1 MEDAQDPPAQ
11 AARSYPQR
19 IPLKVIGRGAEL
31 DPALI
36 AAVIRTH
43 LGPQA
48 EADRVPGSNQRGAYT
63 SLTFWVILPDAQA
76 ELPLRTAIQALP
88 GVVMQL

>member
-1 MEDAQDPPAQ
+1 MSTEAQPAQ
-11 AARSYPQR
+11 TFPQR

-31 DPALI
+31 DPARI
-36 AAVIRTH
+36 AALIQAH

-48 EADRVPGSNQRGAYT
+48 QGDLVPGSNQRGAYT
-63 SLTFWVILPDAQA
+63 SLTFWVTLPGPEA
-76 ELPLRTAIQALP
+76 ERPLREAIQALA

>member
-1 MEDAQDPPAQ
+1 MQADALPAF
-11 AARSYPQR
+11 PQR

-31 DPALI
+31 DPAAI
-36 AAVIRTH
+36 AALILEHLGEQPPEDRTH
-43 LGPQA
+43 RA
-48 EADRVPGSNQRGAYT
+48 NQRGAFT
-63 SLTFWVILPDAQA
+63 SLTFWVTLPHERA